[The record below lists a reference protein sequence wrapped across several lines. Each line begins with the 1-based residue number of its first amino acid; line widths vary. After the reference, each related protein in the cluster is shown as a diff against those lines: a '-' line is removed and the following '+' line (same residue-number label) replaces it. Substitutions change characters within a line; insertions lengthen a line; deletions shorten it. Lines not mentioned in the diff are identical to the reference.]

1 MPQQTSEY
9 QTHER
14 TLNRPVHF
22 VGIGLHSGQS
32 AAMVIQ
38 PAPTGTGI
46 QFERTDVAHGKR
58 VIQAHW
64 SNVSDT
70 RLCTVLSNPMGV
82 SVATVEH
89 LLAALSGCGVDN
101 AVVQISGPEVPAVDG
116 SAMPFVRMLE
126 SVGSRAQTRPRHYAV
141 MRRPVEISIGDS
153 YAVAMPDAVPGVT
166 VSINFAD
173 RAVGYQKCRVE
184 LTPGAFNSD
193 LASART
199 FGFLTDI
206 HPMRASG
213 RALGASLDN
222 AVLVNR
228 GSVVNPEG
236 LRFADEFVRHKALD
250 LVGDLSLLGVRFVG
264 HILAHRPSH
273 RLNSSLL
280 VAMLSEHNAVDYM
293 TAADLLGYAGTRG
306 GRADFRRRADTLAA
320 LVNPARCD
328 R

>member
-1 MPQQTSEY
+1 MPQQTPEY

-22 VGIGLHSGQS
+22 VGIGLHSGRS
-32 AAMVIQ
+32 AAMVIH
-38 PAPTGTGI
+38 PAPSGTGI
-46 QFERTDVAHGKR
+46 QFERVDVAPGKR
-58 VIQAHW
+58 IIQAHW

-89 LLAALSGCGVDN
+89 LMAALAGCGVDN
-101 AVVQISGPEVPAVDG
+101 AVVQIRGSEVPAVDG
-116 SAMPFVRMLE
+116 SAMPFVRMVE
-126 SVGSRAQTRPRHYAV
+126 SVGTRAQSRPRHYAV
-141 MRRPVEISIGDS
+141 IRRTVEISIGDS
-153 YAVAMPDAVPGVT
+153 YAVVLPDYVPGVT

-173 RAVGYQKCRVE
+173 RAVGYQKCRIE

-199 FGFLTDI
+199 FGFLADVQ
-206 HPMRASG
+206 PMRASG

-222 AVLVNR
+222 TVLVNH

-250 LVGDLSLLGVRFVG
+250 LLGDMSLLGARFVG

-280 VAMLSEHNAVDYM
+280 VAMLSEQNALEYM
-293 TAADLLGYAGTRG
+293 TAADLLGYAGSHG
-306 GRADFRRRADTLAA
+306 GRTNFRRRAHTLAA
-320 LVNPARCD
+320 LVNPVRGD

>member
-1 MPQQTSEY
+1 MPQQTPNF

-14 TLNRPVHF
+14 TLSRPVHF
-22 VGIGLHSGQS
+22 VGIGLHSGRS
-32 AAMVIQ
+32 AAMVIH
-38 PAPTGTGI
+38 PAPSGTGI
-46 QFERTDVAHGKR
+46 QFERTDVARGKR
-58 VIQAHW
+58 IVQAHW

-89 LLAALSGCGVDN
+89 LMAALGGCGVDN

-126 SVGSRAQTRPRHYAV
+126 SVGTRAQSRPRHYAV
-141 MRRPVEISIGDS
+141 VRRTIEISIGDS
-153 YAVAMPDAVPGVT
+153 YAVAMPDPVPGVT
-166 VSINFAD
+166 VSIDFAD

-184 LTPGAFNSD
+184 LTPGAFHSG

-206 HPMRASG
+206 QPMRASG
-213 RALGASLDN
+213 RALGATLDN
-222 AVLVNR
+222 TVLVNR

-250 LVGDLSLLGVRFVG
+250 LVGDMSLLGVCFVG
-264 HILAHRPSH
+264 HVLTHRPSH
-273 RLNSSLL
+273 RLNSALL
-280 VAMLSEHNAVDYM
+280 VAMLSEQNALDYM
-293 TAADLLGYAGTRG
+293 SAAELSGYAGTLGRRSNLRRG
-306 GRADFRRRADTLAA
+306 VHTLAA
-320 LVNPARCD
+320 LVNPARSD